1 MDKRQ
6 KSTNKSHLFRFALCI
21 NKLTLYGRVTKINR
35 DIFSSKLM
43 FYTKTTFYPQDIF
56 PQIKEDEFITT
67 PLNSPLLNIQLS
79 LFGFCVRS

>member
-43 FYTKTTFYPQDIF
+43 FYNNTTFYPQDVF
-56 PQIKEDEFITT
+56 PQKKEDELITT
-67 PLNSPLLNIQLS
+67 PSNSPLLHIQFS
-79 LFGFCVRS
+79 LFAFCV